1 MLLSRQSLA
10 LRVRRPL
17 FHGWRQPDTLN
28 GANLAEAVAANDKA
42 PFFFAFV
49 PACLGFDMR

>member
-1 MLLSRQSLA
+1 MLLGRQSLA

-42 PFFFAFV
+42 PLFLGLR
-49 PACLGFDMR
+49 ACLLGF